1 MLKGI
6 EIRGFQFISF
16 VTNEP
21 EEFERNETEL
31 TELLATGRAAPHIG
45 TTFPLAD
52 VRAALQLLPH
62 GGPLAKFVFDV
73 HPSFS
78 PALFLAH
85 SFSPLF
91 LSPLLFSLSSP
102 LPPLPPP

>member
-1 MLKGI
+1 MGVQRFALPISLNRVMLKGI

-45 TTFPLAD
+45 STFPLAD
-52 VRAALQLLPH
+52 VRAALQLVAD
-62 GGPLAKFVFDV
+62 GGAIGKVVFDV
-73 HPSFS
+73 DPEIS
-78 PALFLAH
+78 PEQDRKSTRLNSGH
-85 SFSPLF
+85 
-91 LSPLLFSLSSP
+91 
-102 LPPLPPP
+102 

>member
-45 TTFPLAD
+45 STFPPAD
-52 VRAALQLLPH
+52 VPAALQPAAER
-62 GGPLAKFVFDV
+62 GAIGNVAFDV
-73 HPSFS
+73 DPAIHPSHRTTHAFP
-78 PALFLAH
+78 PALQ
-85 SFSPLF
+85 SPHAEAGT
-91 LSPLLFSLSSP
+91 
-102 LPPLPPP
+102 

>member
-45 TTFPLAD
+45 STFPLAD
-52 VRAALQLLPH
+52 VRAALQLVAD
-62 GGPLAKFVFDV
+62 GGAIGKVVFDV
-73 HPSFS
+73 DPEVS
-78 PALFLAH
+78 PEQLRRQTGRAPCRERVFQYV
-85 SFSPLF
+85 
-91 LSPLLFSLSSP
+91 
-102 LPPLPPP
+102 

>member
-1 MLKGI
+1 MIRRPPRSTRTDTLFPYTTLFRSTVGYAAGEIPRIPLNLVMLKGI

-45 TTFPLAD
+45 SPFPLAD
-52 VRAALQLLPH
+52 VRPALQLVAA
-62 GGPLAKFVFDV
+62 GDRKSGV
-73 HPSFS
+73 
-78 PALFLAH
+78 
-85 SFSPLF
+85 
-91 LSPLLFSLSSP
+91 
-102 LPPLPPP
+102 